1 MSTSQEICD
10 WETRLT
16 LLGRARDP
24 ADETAWQEFAAYY
37 RGFIRVV
44 LTKMNVNANDLDDLQ
59 QEILLR
65 LWKILGRYDEERAA
79 FRTWLGR
86 IIQGKVT
93 DHYRKTGRLAK
104 QQIALQEQP
113 GETEALPDLE
123 AIIEAEWKQ
132 HLVKLAL
139 TRVSEHFSPR
149 AMTAF
154 TMSMKG
160 RSSAEIA
167 AELNIKPNSA
177 NKLKNRVKLRVV
189 QEIEYLREELES

>member
-1 MSTSQEICD
+1 MSN
-10 WETRLT
+10 WETRRS

-24 ADETAWQEFAAYY
+24 NDETAWQEFAAYY
-37 RGFIRVV
+37 RSFIQLV
-44 LTKMNVNANDLDDLQ
+44 LHKMNVDANDLDDLQ

-65 LWKILGRYDEERAA
+65 LWKVLGRYDQERAA
-79 FRTWLGR
+79 FRTWLSR
-86 IIQGKVT
+86 IIQGKVA
-93 DHYRKTGRLAK
+93 DHFRKRGRLTK
-104 QQIALQEQP
+104 QQIAIQEEP

-149 AMTAF
+149 GMTAF

-160 RSSAEIA
+160 SSSAQIA

-177 NKLKNRVKLRVV
+177 NKLKNRVRLRVV